1 MLTCGNLI
9 ITLILLF
16 LLPLYM
22 LWYNEMYISIV
33 QMVLPINIF
42 LLLFMIFGLFSVE
55 YNQSSKHRGVKI
67 VMKINAILSMIG
79 KHTLSI
85 YMMQFFL
92 FRFINLET
100 LFSLL
105 YEGHNY
111 FAIFFISALIAILIC
126 YLCMLGE
133 WILMKSQLLSFLFF
147 GKNM

>member
-1 MLTCGNLI
+1 
-9 ITLILLF
+9 
-16 LLPLYM
+16 
-22 LWYNEMYISIV
+22 
-33 QMVLPINIF
+33 
-42 LLLFMIFGLFSVE
+42 
-55 YNQSSKHRGVKI
+55 
-67 VMKINAILSMIG
+67 MKINAILSMIG

-133 WILMKSQLLSFLFF
+133 WILMKSQLLSFFVFWEKYVIRKIQETGCNQLDSFINITVDF
-147 GKNM
+147 GLC